1 MPNTFKYN
9 IQERETK
16 KSGTLYDLYFYVQ
29 TPDGRKQKLLRGF
42 KTKKLA
48 KQAYEHIRTSHR
60 GR

>member
-16 KSGTLYDLYFYVQ
+16 KNGTLYDLYFYVQ

-48 KQAYEHIRTSHR
+48 KQA
-60 GR
+60 